1 MEKIEL
7 SDEQV
12 IIFANTVSEQIQ
24 HIKPSQETKKML
36 SELDKKYESTDKKV
50 DRLGFSLDLHINDNK
65 HFNEETSR
73 KLNETS
79 IKLEE
84 IKTVVKDGLSGKAGK
99 WVEAPMKILITTVSL
114 GVLYALLELVI
125 KK

>member
-1 MEKIEL
+1 MNNLL
-7 SDEQV
+7 SDDQ
-12 IIFANTVSEQIQ
+12 IILFANTVANAT
-24 HIKPSQETKKML
+24 HLKPSQETKKMFD
-36 SELDKKYESTDKKV
+36 ELDKKYESTDKKV

-73 KLNETS
+73 KLDETS

-84 IKTVVKDGLSGKAGK
+84 IKTVVRDGLSGKAGK